1 MVDSGRASKSAINS
15 VINNIEKYTFYVE
28 KELDIIINEVN
39 NLSYEW
45 KDNKY
50 SEFNECVL
58 SLRRSLEY
66 NLNDMK
72 DAQYNLKKKV
82 GLM

>member
-50 SEFNECVL
+50 SEFNECVS
-58 SLRRSLEY
+58 SLKRSLEY

>member
-1 MVDSGRASKSAINS
+1 MVDSGRASKSAINN

-28 KELDIIINEVN
+28 KELDIIINEMN

-50 SEFNECVL
+50 LEFRECVL
-58 SLRRSLEY
+58 SLKRSLEY